1 MNTRRLIETLLL
13 ALLICLLPA
22 FSLYAASDDNTE
34 NDGLGELH
42 LASNVARGAGVD
54 IPEGADLIGNLLIEY
69 SYDINDWNY
78 VTEASVEIPNL
89 GEQQDRVYL
98 RASYY
103 GNEPDD
109 YDCSV
114 SFYTSGWNREGT
126 TARMAQSRVISGT
139 NLFDNE
145 NSALPISFENLSV
158 SYSEAATRAAGSEGG
173 ITVVPGEDNSS
184 FTIMVPVQSPING
197 QLVAELEAAWP
208 SRELPSGNYEADIQ
222 IAVSTN

>member
-1 MNTRRLIETLLL
+1 MKGGSYIKKILILMLIFTVS
-13 ALLICLLPA
+13 AL
-22 FSLYAASDDNTE
+22 SLFAADE
-34 NDGLGELH
+34 NLDDGLGELH

-208 SRELPSGNYEADIQ
+208 ARELPSGNYEADIQ
-222 IAVSTN
+222 IAVSTK

>member
-1 MNTRRLIETLLL
+1 MKGGSYIKKILILMLIFTVS
-13 ALLICLLPA
+13 AL
-22 FSLYAASDDNTE
+22 SLFAADE
-34 NDGLGELH
+34 NLDDGLGELH

>member
-1 MNTRRLIETLLL
+1 MKGGSYIKKFLVLMLIFTVS
-13 ALLICLLPA
+13 AL
-22 FSLYAASDDNTE
+22 SLFAADE
-34 NDGLGELH
+34 NLDDGLGELH

-103 GNEPDD
+103 GNEPDT

-126 TARMAQSRVISGT
+126 IARMAQSRVISGT

>member
-1 MNTRRLIETLLL
+1 MKGGSYIKKILILMLIFTVS
-13 ALLICLLPA
+13 AL
-22 FSLYAASDDNTE
+22 SLFAADE
-34 NDGLGELH
+34 NLDDGLGELH

-103 GNEPDD
+103 GNEPDN

-158 SYSEAATRAAGSEGG
+158 SYSEAATRTAGSEGG

>member
-1 MNTRRLIETLLL
+1 MKGGSYIKKFLVLMLIFTVS
-13 ALLICLLPA
+13 AL
-22 FSLYAASDDNTE
+22 SLFAADE
-34 NDGLGELH
+34 NLDDGLGELH
-42 LASNVARGAGVD
+42 LASNVARGAGVN

>member
-1 MNTRRLIETLLL
+1 MKGGSYIKKILILMLIFTVS
-13 ALLICLLPA
+13 AL
-22 FSLYAASDDNTE
+22 SLFAADE
-34 NDGLGELH
+34 NLDDGLGELH

-103 GNEPDD
+103 GNEPDN

-158 SYSEAATRAAGSEGG
+158 SYSGAATRAAGSEGG

-208 SRELPSGNYEADIQ
+208 ARELPSGNYEADIQ
-222 IAVSTN
+222 IAVSTK

>member
-1 MNTRRLIETLLL
+1 MKGGSYIKKILILMLIFTIS
-13 ALLICLLPA
+13 AL
-22 FSLYAASDDNTE
+22 SLFAADE
-34 NDGLGELH
+34 NLDDGLGELH

-103 GNEPDD
+103 GNEPDV
-109 YDCSV
+109 YGCSV

-158 SYSEAATRAAGSEGG
+158 SYSGAATRAAGSEGG

>member
-1 MNTRRLIETLLL
+1 MKGGSYIKKILILMLIFTVS
-13 ALLICLLPA
+13 AL
-22 FSLYAASDDNTE
+22 SLFAADE
-34 NDGLGELH
+34 NLDDGLGELH

-145 NSALPISFENLSV
+145 NSDLPISFENLSV

>member
-1 MNTRRLIETLLL
+1 MKGGSYIKKILILMLIFTVS
-13 ALLICLLPA
+13 AL
-22 FSLYAASDDNTE
+22 SLFAADE
-34 NDGLGELH
+34 NLDDGLGELH

-222 IAVSTN
+222 IAVSTK

>member
-1 MNTRRLIETLLL
+1 MKGGSYIKKILILMLIFTVS
-13 ALLICLLPA
+13 AL
-22 FSLYAASDDNTE
+22 SLFAADE
-34 NDGLGELH
+34 NLDDGLGELH

-103 GNEPDD
+103 GNEPDN

-126 TARMAQSRVISGT
+126 IARMAQSRVISGT

-158 SYSEAATRAAGSEGG
+158 SYSGAATRAAGSEGG

-208 SRELPSGNYEADIQ
+208 ARELPSGNYEADIQ
-222 IAVSTN
+222 IAVSTK

>member
-1 MNTRRLIETLLL
+1 MKGGSYIKKILILMLIFTVS
-13 ALLICLLPA
+13 AL
-22 FSLYAASDDNTE
+22 SLFAADE
-34 NDGLGELH
+34 NLDDGLGELH

-69 SYDINDWNY
+69 SYGINDWNY

-103 GNEPDD
+103 GNEPDN

>member
-1 MNTRRLIETLLL
+1 MKGGSYIKKILILMLIFTVS
-13 ALLICLLPA
+13 AL
-22 FSLYAASDDNTE
+22 SLFAADE
-34 NDGLGELH
+34 NLDDGLGELH

-103 GNEPDD
+103 GNEPED

-158 SYSEAATRAAGSEGG
+158 SYSEAATRAVGSEGG

>member
-1 MNTRRLIETLLL
+1 
-13 ALLICLLPA
+13 
-22 FSLYAASDDNTE
+22 
-34 NDGLGELH
+34 
-42 LASNVARGAGVD
+42 
-54 IPEGADLIGNLLIEY
+54 
-69 SYDINDWNY
+69 
-78 VTEASVEIPNL
+78 
-89 GEQQDRVYL
+89 
-98 RASYY
+98 
-103 GNEPDD
+103 
-109 YDCSV
+109 
-114 SFYTSGWNREGT
+114 
-126 TARMAQSRVISGT
+126 MAQSRVISGT

>member
-1 MNTRRLIETLLL
+1 MKGGSYIKKILILMLIFTVS
-13 ALLICLLPA
+13 AL
-22 FSLYAASDDNTE
+22 SLFAADE
-34 NDGLGELH
+34 NLDDGLGELH

-173 ITVVPGEDNSS
+173 ITVGPGEDNSS
-184 FTIMVPVQSPING
+184 VTIMVPVQSPING

>member
-1 MNTRRLIETLLL
+1 MKGGSYIKKILILMLIFTVS
-13 ALLICLLPA
+13 AL
-22 FSLYAASDDNTE
+22 SLFAADE
-34 NDGLGELH
+34 NLDDGLGELH

-103 GNEPDD
+103 GNEPDN

-208 SRELPSGNYEADIQ
+208 ARELPSGNYEADIQ
-222 IAVSTN
+222 IAVSTK

>member
-1 MNTRRLIETLLL
+1 MKGGSYIKKILILMLIFTVS
-13 ALLICLLPA
+13 AL
-22 FSLYAASDDNTE
+22 SLFAADE
-34 NDGLGELH
+34 NLDDGLGELH

-103 GNEPDD
+103 GNEPDN

>member
-1 MNTRRLIETLLL
+1 MKGGSYIKKILILMLIFTVS
-13 ALLICLLPA
+13 AL
-22 FSLYAASDDNTE
+22 SLFAADE
-34 NDGLGELH
+34 NLDDGLGELH

-103 GNEPDD
+103 GNEPDN

-184 FTIMVPVQSPING
+184 FSIMVPVQSPING